1 MPWSNRKYGRVICD
15 ACDWASKRKD
25 LTGYRDVLTI
35 GGYLRRKVDP
45 ERIYCPQCV
54 LTHADAAGGW
64 GALKMTEVKALEERA
79 LHWLPNEDLASE
91 QDAGRGQQGEQ
102 DAGRGQQGQSSS
114 DAGGRD
120 MEKAVMIERIRRLE
134 TTEELLSERVSLL
147 EEKLDAAPGRLELLE
162 AGRPDRVRAVVTHV
176 QGS

>member
-54 LTHADAAGGW
+54 LTHADAAGGRD
-64 GALKMTEVKALEERA
+64 ALQMTEVKALEERA
-79 LHWLPNEDLASE
+79 FHWLPTEDLAE
-91 QDAGRGQQGEQ
+91 AQDVAAQDAAEGSWTLAVGSKPSRIV
-102 DAGRGQQGQSSS
+102 AGSS
-114 DAGGRD
+114 
-120 MEKAVMIERIRRLE
+120 L
-134 TTEELLSERVSLL
+134 VSL
-147 EEKLDAAPGRLELLE
+147 PTCSSI
-162 AGRPDRVRAVVTHV
+162 VRDLCANLCANCARKK
-176 QGS
+176 

>member
-54 LTHADAAGGW
+54 LTHADAAGGRD
-64 GALKMTEVKALEERA
+64 ALHMTEVKALEERA
-79 LHWLPNEDLASE
+79 FHWFPTEDLAE
-91 QDAGRGQQGEQ
+91 AQDVAAQDAAEGSWTLAVGADE
-102 DAGRGQQGQSSS
+102 
-114 DAGGRD
+114 RD
-120 MEKAVMIERIRRLE
+120 TEKAEMLRRIQRLESTEEHLSDRVSNLETKLQEVMDRLE
-134 TTEELLSERVSLL
+134 TLRV
-147 EEKLDAAPGRLELLE
+147 
-162 AGRPDRVRAVVTHV
+162 VVMGGSHA
-176 QGS
+176 QGT